1 MDNNKLLMTILLAAA
16 TTLPALAQT
25 NGDETREKTRWE
37 NNWYVEAGGGAQI
50 LFSKNAGLLDAG
62 DRFTPAVSLTVGRWF
77 SPYWGVRVQA
87 QGYQMNGLAVADGSN
102 WGDPVRD
109 HVSVLPNGNYPYY
122 TRYMNIHADAQVS
135 LANLI
140 GGYDPDRRWDVMPAL
155 GIGYVH
161 AFPYKGSCKR
171 NTYAGMLSVMAKW
184 RLPKGVDLNLEVG
197 GAIMP
202 DDFDGR
208 NVGYP
213 DGNIGATLGL
223 TYNIPKL
230 LPRQKKARKARATT
244 QATMLWD
251 EDQLRSIIR
260 EELERSGNTAAP
272 DTVYVVKETAAQP
285 TVNEEANAT
294 ANVPFTL
301 STILFKLGADKPK
314 DGQEMAFVNI
324 ARYMETYP
332 DARIRLDGYADS
344 STGSERV
351 NLYLSMRRAVNVR
364 DILVNDYGIDSS
376 RIEAQ
381 GIGTNAQPYEEND
394 WNRVVI
400 VTVIK

>member
-16 TTLPALAQT
+16 ALPALAQ
-25 NGDETREKTRWE
+25 GDSTEAKKKTRWE

-50 LFSKNAGLLDAG
+50 LFSKNAGLLDFG
-62 DRFTPAVSLTVGRWF
+62 DRITPSVSLTVGRWF
-77 SPYWGVRVQA
+77 SPYWGIRVQA

-102 WGDPVRD
+102 WNDPVRG
-109 HVSVLPNGNYPYY
+109 HVDVLPNGNYPYY
-122 TRYMNIHADAQVS
+122 TRYMNLHADAQIS

-140 GGYDPDRRWDVMPAL
+140 GGYDPGRKWDVIPAL

-202 DDFDGR
+202 DKFDGR
-208 NVGYP
+208 DVGYP
-213 DGNIGATLGL
+213 DGNIGATIGI

-230 LPRQKKARKARATT
+230 LPRQKKARKPHAYAAQTVI
-244 QATMLWD
+244 WD
-251 EDQLRSIIR
+251 EDRLRTIIN
-260 EELERSGNTAAP
+260 EELAKVHDAQK
-272 DTVYVVKETAAQP
+272 DTVYVVREVQAEQGGTSETAAG
-285 TVNEEANAT
+285 
-294 ANVPFTL
+294 VPFTL
-301 STILFKLGADKPK
+301 SSIVYELGKDTPK
-314 DGQEMAFVNI
+314 TGQGIYMENI

-332 DARIRLDGYADS
+332 HVRLRLDGYADNK
-344 STGSERV
+344 TGSERV
-351 NLYLSMRRAVNVR
+351 NLYLSMRRATNLR
-364 DILVNDYGIDSS
+364 NILINDYGISGN

-381 GIGTNAQPYEEND
+381 GMGINAQPYDKDE

-400 VTVIK
+400 VTVIE